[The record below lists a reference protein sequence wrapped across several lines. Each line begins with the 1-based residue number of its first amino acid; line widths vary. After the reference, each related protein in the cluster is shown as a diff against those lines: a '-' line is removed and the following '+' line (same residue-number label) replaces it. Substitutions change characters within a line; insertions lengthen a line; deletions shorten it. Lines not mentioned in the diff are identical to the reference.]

1 MEGGVDISQWLPMCN
16 ELIDLQL
23 AIQVVS
29 HEVWKLCPAL
39 DASKGAAPPNAT
51 CDELESWTVGSARCF
66 MLVRVLL
73 TSRRDLLSRSR
84 DTNNNALAPSL
95 VASF

>member
-1 MEGGVDISQWLPMCN
+1 MEGGVDISQWLSMCN

-39 DASKGAAPPNAT
+39 DASKGTAPPNAT
-51 CDELESWTVGSARCF
+51 RDELESWTVGSARCF
-66 MLVRVLL
+66 MLVRALL
-73 TSRRDLLSRSR
+73 TSRRDLLYRSC
-84 DTNNNALAPSL
+84 DTKDNDLAQSL